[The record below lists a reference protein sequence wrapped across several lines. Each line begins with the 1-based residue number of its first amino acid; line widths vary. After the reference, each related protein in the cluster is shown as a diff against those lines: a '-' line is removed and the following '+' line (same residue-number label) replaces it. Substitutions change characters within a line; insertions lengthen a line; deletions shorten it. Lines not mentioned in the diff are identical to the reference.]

1 MWKDKA
7 FILIPADLYIWRF
20 SPHIIICSTS
30 PMYIFFRNISLI
42 NLVSLCA
49 FNLGDFKGIACLV
62 VQIVWL
68 NLNSVWI
75 LLSWKYYYNHS
86 TFPLFFFLSWPK
98 DWLCLTCEGKS
109 KQTLLPVS
117 IQSVW
122 NMLVFGLCDLLH
134 AINDWLTINYC
145 FSR

>member
-1 MWKDKA
+1 MWQDKA

-49 FNLGDFKGIACLV
+49 FNLGDFKGIPCLV

-86 TFPLFFFLSWPK
+86 TFPLFFFFLAGQRT
-98 DWLCLTCEGKS
+98 DCV
-109 KQTLLPVS
+109 LPVKERAS
-117 IQSVW
+117 RLYFLWVFNQCETCLSLAFVIYC
-122 NMLVFGLCDLLH
+122 ML
-134 AINDWLTINYC
+134 
-145 FSR
+145 